1 MLPFLDHGFV
11 IMWLHPSL
19 LGFVWMW
26 PLVGYTSWCQY
37 TCFTPLSTPC
47 DVDMLALLALC
58 HPFGFPCFCAFS
70 LHAFL
75 HVHAC
80 VCVLSIIQSNGT
92 MDIWSKPTFVLLGHP
107 LLFDNTFLC
116 LFVFLTFFA
125 PIWHL
130 FLACLLACFPSI
142 LFFACLLAC
151 FLACCTYMHGAKTLG
166 VRAWPPR
173 RKQNG

>member
-1 MLPFLDHGFV
+1 MGLCLCGR
-11 IMWLHPSL
+11 IHPSQGL
-19 LGFVWMW
+19 IGCDHLWDTPPW
-26 PLVGYTSWCQY
+26 CLCAWYTPFSALHD
-37 TCFTPLSTPC
+37 F
-47 DVDMLALLALC
+47 DMLALLALC

-75 HVHAC
+75 RVHAYI
-80 VCVLSIIQSNGT
+80 CVLSIVQSIGT
-92 MDIWSKPTFVLLGHP
+92 MEIRSKPIFVFLGHP
-107 LLFDNTFLC
+107 LLFDNMFVC
-116 LFVFLTFFA
+116 LFMFLTFLFA